1 MIGCDGSV
9 KKLAARRR
17 RVSSSLKMRLSRR
30 ASVGLAMNGRLMP
43 LDPNRRC
50 RIQYFWPWL
59 GMAALIGLIWAELG
73 RATERP
79 FVLGQTSDETSV
91 NLYLVEW
98 E

>member
-1 MIGCDGSV
+1 LAIVLLILALEVAPQIGFVLRFFG
-9 KKLAARRR
+9 
-17 RVSSSLKMRLSRR
+17 
-30 ASVGLAMNGRLMP
+30 GLAMNGRLMP